1 MSHHQDWK
9 PVIFSNKT
17 TTTPPHTLEKK
28 RGRKS
33 EIPQS
38 VKLDANG
45 DFPEHSPAMGGAT
58 KKKALGQQIS
68 AMRIIKGWT
77 QKQLAQELN
86 ITEVAV
92 KNYENNKDEV
102 PGRIK
107 TILQK
112 KTGIKFT

>member
-1 MSHHQDWK
+1 MTHHQDWE
-9 PVIFSNKT
+9 PIIFNKT
-17 TTTPPHTLEKK
+17 APPPPHTLEKK
-28 RGRKS
+28 RERKT

-45 DFPEHSPAMGGAT
+45 DFPEHSPAMGGGK

-68 AMRIIKGWT
+68 AMRNIKGWT

-86 ITEVAV
+86 ITEAAV
-92 KNYENNKDEV
+92 KKYENNKEEV

-107 TILQK
+107 SVLQT